1 MKISVVTVC
10 YNAADTIE
18 KTMLSVLNQTYHDIE
33 YIIIDG
39 GSTDGT
45 VEIIRKYA
53 DRIAYWV
60 SEPDKGI
67 YDAMNK
73 GIKVATG
80 EWINFMNA
88 GDEFVDEG
96 VIEKLFQN
104 RTIDTVGVVFGDTLF
119 IHKSKQKIVKFGD
132 DPHHKIMPS
141 CHQSIFCR
149 RILLA
154 RILFDLRYK
163 IAADYNFFF
172 QLRQMD
178 IEFQYVQL
186 VVAVYDAA
194 NGISSRNEW
203 STQKEMLKI
212 ESRSLVYFI
221 RVCLL
226 GLKLFVKKVLIIL
239 NMKK

>member
-45 VEIIRKYA
+45 VEIIR
-53 DRIAYWV
+53 
-60 SEPDKGI
+60 
-67 YDAMNK
+67 
-73 GIKVATG
+73 
-80 EWINFMNA
+80 NFMNA

-163 IAADYNFFF
+163 IAADYNLFF

-212 ESRSLVYFI
+212 ESLSLVYFI

-239 NMKK
+239 KMKK